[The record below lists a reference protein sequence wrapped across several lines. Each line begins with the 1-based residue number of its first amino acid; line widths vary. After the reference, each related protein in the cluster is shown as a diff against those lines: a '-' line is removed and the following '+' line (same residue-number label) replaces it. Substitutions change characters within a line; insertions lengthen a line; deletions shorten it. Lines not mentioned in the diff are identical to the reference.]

1 MTSIGTPEY
10 MSPQVMRGVKYGKS
24 ADVWSCGLVF
34 YRIVTLEHPSDNS
47 KLDPFEIK
55 AKKLE
60 LSDTPK
66 KGLCRKSI
74 ALFKCIYLKMIVFDE
89 KDRAT
94 AETLI
99 EDEAFRDVYK
109 DLEKEVLAWRVSDLK
124 ERNHL
129 LQEEL
134 KGRGGNLEDNVR
146 ERGKDDRVS

>member
-1 MTSIGTPEY
+1 
-10 MSPQVMRGVKYGKS
+10 MSPEVIEHNGYGKGT
-24 ADVWSCGLVF
+24 DIWSSGLVF
-34 YRIVTLEHPSDNS
+34 YRILILEHPKDNPRFKIS
-47 KLDPFEIK
+47 AISS
-55 AKKLE
+55 KKLE
-60 LSDTPK
+60 LSDIPK

-94 AETLI
+94 AETLV

-109 DLEKEVLAWRVSDLK
+109 DLEKEELTWEVSDLK

-146 ERGKDDRVS
+146 ERGKNNGVS